1 MEKVGLSRP
10 SAETTLLE
18 IVTSTIEEAVLI
30 FDRSGSLIWWSPQAR
45 QILGLS
51 ERVSIGTLWDRI
63 LPVLPFP
70 LHTDFLSTGDE
81 AASVDFQPDGHQCLL
96 LPPTHF
102 WYPRPDGSRRYLE
115 LTARYWKLHSTES
128 LVIVTI
134 RDKTPQVLPFTHQQH
149 VCRLFGL
156 VGISEAMQQTFRKI
170 WETAISGRPLW
181 VEGPSGVGKKEV
193 ARTLHALLE
202 LPSEACLFVPC
213 TTKIGNSQ
221 EEKPILPQVIAFVS
235 SVKSSGRPRSHIAT
249 IVLHEIGYLSQPTQ
263 NWLAQFLEESRLSLH
278 HSGFTGNSPQF
289 QIVALSTQFL
299 QELWTGGILNP
310 QLYLLFRENVL
321 CIPPLAERPE
331 DIPLLAQHFMNVY
344 RTQNKV
350 GPRRI
355 SPAALAKLLNAS
367 WPGNVAQLKTAIS
380 CGCAVAEGDIL
391 LPSHLPPELVWGGT
405 EGTSTGNPGISPLA
419 GTVPGLSDES
429 DSRGKASAF
438 QQTSPEVRESSTTA
452 SQLLRLKSL
461 LVANN
466 WNVAKTARQLGVS
479 RTTLYKWIERW
490 RLERPRSP

>member
-10 SAETTLLE
+10 SAETALLE
-18 IVTSTIEEAVLI
+18 IVASAIEEAVLI
-30 FDRSGSLIWWSPQAR
+30 FDCSGTLIWWTPQAR
-45 QILGLS
+45 EILGFS
-51 ERVSIGTLWDRI
+51 ERLSIGTLWECI
-63 LPVLPFP
+63 FPVLPFP
-70 LHTDFLSTGDE
+70 LHTDVLSTGKE
-81 AASVDFQPDGHQCLL
+81 AASGDFQPDGNRYLL
-96 LPPTHF
+96 LAATHF

-115 LTARYWKLHSTES
+115 LTARHWQLES
-128 LVIVTI
+128 SDSLLVVTI
-134 RDKTPQVLPFTHQQH
+134 RDKTPQVPPFADRQEI
-149 VCRLFGL
+149 CRLCGL

-202 LPSEACLFVPC
+202 LSSEACLFVPC

-221 EEKPILPQVIAFVS
+221 EEKPILPEVIAFVS
-235 SVKSSGRPRSHIAT
+235 SVKSSGRPHSHIAT

-263 NWLAQFLEESRLSLH
+263 NWLAQFLEESRLTLN

-289 QIVALSTQFL
+289 QIVALSTRSL

-321 CIPPLAERPE
+321 CIPPLAERAE
-331 DIPLLAQHFMNVY
+331 DIPVLAQHFLNAY
-344 RTQNKV
+344 RSQNKV

-367 WPGNVAQLKTAIS
+367 WPGNVAQLKTAIF
-380 CGCAVAEGDIL
+380 CGCAVAEGDTL

-405 EGTSTGNPGISPLA
+405 EGTSTGNPGMSPLA

-429 DSRGKASAF
+429 DSRGKASAC
-438 QQTSPEVRESSTTA
+438 QQTSPEVWQSSNTS
-452 SQLLRLKSL
+452 SQVLRLRKL

-479 RTTLYKWIERW
+479 RTTVYKWIERW